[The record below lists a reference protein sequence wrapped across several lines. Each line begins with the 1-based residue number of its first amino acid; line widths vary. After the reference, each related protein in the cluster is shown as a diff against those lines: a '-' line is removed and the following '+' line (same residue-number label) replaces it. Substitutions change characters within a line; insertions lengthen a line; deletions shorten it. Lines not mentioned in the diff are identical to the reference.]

1 MLLRFDWGD
10 VDKLHHLEVA
20 RVANDA
26 FLRKAHDPCRD
37 GEERIVRSLPDIE
50 PWTDLGTALTDENV
64 ARFCVLTSVLFDTKA
79 LTVRITAVLCRTL
92 GHFCCHISIE
102 IYQDVQDRM
111 KSEALAST
119 GVRRTQTYAVEEQ
132 SQQRSYSPILD
143 VLLRVNPHP
152 RKINSLQWEWRQCS

>member
-1 MLLRFDWGD
+1 
-10 VDKLHHLEVA
+10 
-20 RVANDA
+20 
-26 FLRKAHDPCRD
+26 
-37 GEERIVRSLPDIE
+37 
-50 PWTDLGTALTDENV
+50 
-64 ARFCVLTSVLFDTKA
+64 

-119 GVRRTQTYAVEEQ
+119 GVRRTQTYAVEER

-152 RKINSLQWEWRQCS
+152 RKINSLQWEWR

>member
-10 VDKLHHLEVA
+10 VDELHHLEVT

-111 KSEALAST
+111 KS
-119 GVRRTQTYAVEEQ
+119 
-132 SQQRSYSPILD
+132 QQRRYSPILD

-152 RKINSLQWEWRQCS
+152 RKINSLQWEWR